1 MKMTRYDPGTPCW
14 IDLGSPDLEASKA
27 FYTALLG
34 WTAHTS
40 DDPAMGGYT
49 MFHQGDSP
57 VAGLGGLM
65 SDAAPPAWTWYAATD
80 NIDATAARVEGSG
93 GKVVAA
99 PMDIPGAGRMA
110 VFMDS
115 TGAAFSAW
123 QPGDFKGAEVVNEPH
138 SFAWNELMV
147 REIDGATDFYGK
159 VLGWTTQ
166 TNDQLGMEYT
176 LFQVGDR
183 SVAGM
188 MPMAGDQWPE
198 DLPSHWMIYL
208 AVADTDAAA
217 ERVRELGGTISVPPT
232 DSPAGRFAVAGDSTG
247 AVFAFV
253 TLT

>member
-1 MKMTRYDPGTPCW
+1 MRMTRYDPGTPCW
-14 IDLGSPDLEASKA
+14 IDLGSPDLDASKA

-49 MFHQGDSP
+49 IFHQGDSP
-57 VAGLGGLM
+57 VAGLGTPM
-65 SDAAPPAWTWYAATD
+65 SEAAPSTWTWYAATD
-80 NIDATAARVEGSG
+80 DVDATAARVEGAG

-99 PMDIPGAGRMA
+99 PMEIPGAGRMA
-110 VFMDS
+110 VFMDCH
-115 TGAAFSAW
+115 GAAFSAW
-123 QPGDFKGAEVVNEPH
+123 QPGRFTGAGLVNEPN

-159 VLGWTTQ
+159 VLGWTPQ
-166 TNDQLGMEYT
+166 TNAEFGMEYT

-183 SVAGM
+183 AVAGM

-198 DLPSHWMIYL
+198 DVPSHWLIYI
-208 AVADTDAAA
+208 AVDDTDVAAG
-217 ERVRELGGTISVPPT
+217 RVRELGGTLSIPPT
-232 DSPAGRFAVAGDSTG
+232 DSPAGRFAVAVDTTG
-247 AVFAFV
+247 AVFGFV